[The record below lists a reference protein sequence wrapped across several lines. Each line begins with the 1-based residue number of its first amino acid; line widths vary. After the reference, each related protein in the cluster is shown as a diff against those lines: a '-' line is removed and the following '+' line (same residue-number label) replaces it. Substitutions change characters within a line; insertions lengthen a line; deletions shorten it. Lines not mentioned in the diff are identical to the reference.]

1 MPENISISLITME
14 IQTKTAMRY
23 NFIFVRTAITKKQ
36 ELTRVARMQKKETLT
51 LLVECKLVQSHGKQF
66 GHY

>member
-1 MPENISISLITME
+1 ME

-36 ELTRVARMQKKETLT
+36 ELTRVGENVEKKKPWILS
-51 LLVECKLVQSHGKQF
+51 VEMYIGIVTMENSLEITKKK
-66 GHY
+66 

>member
-1 MPENISISLITME
+1 ME

-36 ELTRVARMQKKETLT
+36 ELTRVGENVEKKKPWILS
-51 LLVECKLVQSHGKQF
+51 VEMYIGIVTMENSLEITKKNENRTAI
-66 GHY
+66 